1 MNDPLKPVIGSKW
14 LTRDPKNPR
23 LCTVDHVLTTTDET
37 GKFVAIQY
45 ESSHE
50 FMGQRIVHV
59 DGATTVRMGIDRI
72 LKFHAESAA

>member
-1 MNDPLKPVIGSKW
+1 MNDPLKPAIGSKW
-14 LTRDPKNPR
+14 VTRDKHPR
-23 LCTVDHVLTTTDET
+23 LCTVDHILTTTDET
-37 GKFVAIQY
+37 GKVVAIQY

-72 LKFHAESAA
+72 MKFHAESMA